1 MHWREVRRSP
11 SNWIAQSM
19 LPFGPS
25 SKASAEA
32 AFDLTTVT
40 PKSLASG
47 IICSALMAAFAFSVG
62 TFVLTAEAQ
71 GQIVSSPAR
80 QPSPQIG
87 PQLGLPGLTHP
98 WSSAAAP
105 SIEADGPYTTQNTEY
120 KLRAGVDA
128 DVLPGVTTEIWARV
142 FWPENVPAQKKLP
155 MLFFLHGNHSTC
167 GRGSAPRNDSSC
179 EYTHEGTCPA
189 GMVVVPNHDGYNY
202 AARHLASWGY
212 VVVSINANRGI
223 TCNGGDSEDWGLV
236 LARGRLV
243 LKHLQLWNQWSQVG
257 GAPSTLASVQPL
269 FSRLDFSN
277 VGLMGHSRG
286 GEGVRAAYNL
296 YRDPQSPWPNKIPQL
311 KVKGIFEIGAV
322 DGQSDR
328 VLDAK
333 GTAWTQ
339 LLPLCD
345 GDVSDLQ
352 GRMPYERMAR
362 ALFDSQR
369 PVDERDED
377 VRSAKILQHVWGA
390 NHNFFNT
397 EWQSNESYGCV
408 HEPQHRPLF
417 GQQHFSLEQQSV
429 GLQSMSAFFRAHV
442 GEDRQEDLAQT
453 FDPQFGLPTSLQKL
467 TRIDRDYI
475 SALDSS
481 RYLIVDN
488 FTAATGQSS
497 SGAANEA
504 SGIEIEHNNDDE
516 PAAAR
521 ISWRQASESN
531 FMQSNWTALGQ
542 GKDLRHSQWLELR
555 VARDVFQTPLDL
567 TQSVNFSIQLAD
579 AQGRL
584 SGALELA
591 QFSQLHGPANDNARV
606 MQTARIPMAAIVA
619 ATTGRPFDLSQVRG
633 VRLTFNKNTP
643 GSNAATIYVT
653 QIRFVS
659 EPTSA
664 TRATDVAP
672 LAAPISISPRGIT
685 PYRLSPVAPIG
696 PRAPRRTASWVSS
709 RWVESSRWL
718 RGEDALEI
726 AVRADQRFDVMS
738 EIPVLNLA
746 NQMFRVSRYPSS
758 GKTDVLIFSI
768 SREEALRLPSQG
780 AAQIQYGERS
790 ASRIWVLPN
799 FQKSQF
805 GL

>member
-1 MHWREVRRSP
+1 MHWREVRRLPSRLMTFSP
-11 SNWIAQSM
+11 VVDHAAPALTRPLSLFVGLLLAVATQASWFNSIAH
-19 LPFGPS
+19 
-25 SKASAEA
+25 
-32 AFDLTTVT
+32 
-40 PKSLASG
+40 
-47 IICSALMAAFAFSVG
+47 
-62 TFVLTAEAQ
+62 AQ
-71 GQIVSSPAR
+71 GFVPTR
-80 QPSPQIG
+80 TQP
-87 PQLGLPGLTHP
+87 GLPGLTHP

-105 SIEADGPYTTQNTEY
+105 SVDADGPYVTQNTEY
-120 KLRAGVDA
+120 KLRPSVDA
-128 DVLPGVTTEIWARV
+128 DVLPGVTTEVWARV

-167 GRGSAPRNDSSC
+167 GRGTAPREDSSC

-202 AARHLASWGY
+202 VARHLASWGY

-223 TCNGGDSEDWGLV
+223 TCSGGDSEDWGLV

-243 LKHLQLWNQWSQVG
+243 LKHLQLWTQWSQQG
-257 GAPSTLASVQPL
+257 GAPTELTSMQPL
-269 FSRLDFSN
+269 LPRLDFSN

-296 YRDPQSPWPNKIPQL
+296 YRDPQSPWVAKIPQL

-333 GTAWTQ
+333 GTAWSQ

-352 GRMPYERMAR
+352 GRMPFERMAK
-362 ALFDSQR
+362 ALFNTQLPSA
-369 PVDERDED
+369 ERDED
-377 VRSAKILQHVWGA
+377 QASPKTLQHVWGA

-397 EWQSNESYGCV
+397 EWQSNDSYGCL

-417 GQQHFSLEQQSV
+417 GQQHFSVEQQSV

-442 GEDRQEDLAQT
+442 GEDRQENLAQT
-453 FDPQFGLPTSLQKL
+453 FDPQFGLPSSLQKL
-467 TRIDRDYI
+467 TRIDRDFI
-475 SALDSS
+475 SALDSAQ
-481 RYLIVDN
+481 YLVLDN

-504 SGIEIEHNNDDE
+504 SGVDIEHNTDDE
-516 PAAAR
+516 PSAAR
-521 ISWRQASESN
+521 ISWRQASEGN
-531 FMQSNWTALGQ
+531 FMQSNWTPLGQ
-542 GKDLRHSQWLELR
+542 GRDLRQTQWLEMR
-555 VARDVFQTPLDL
+555 VSRDVFQSPLDL
-567 TQSVNFSIQLAD
+567 NQAVNFTVQLAD
-579 AQGRL
+579 SQGRL
-584 SGALELA
+584 SGGVELA
-591 QFSQLHGPANDNARV
+591 EFSQLHGPANDNARV
-606 MQTARIPMAAIVA
+606 MQTARIPMAALIA
-619 ATTGRPFDLSQVRG
+619 ASTGRQFDLSQVRG

-643 GSNAATIYVT
+643 GSHASTIYVT
-653 QIRFVS
+653 QIRFTQPQS
-659 EPTSA
+659 GLARPSGNPALDLAIPPSA
-664 TRATDVAP
+664 RT
-672 LAAPISISPRGIT
+672 LT
-685 PYRLSPVAPIG
+685 PYRLSPFTPIG
-696 PRAPRRTASWVSS
+696 PRAPRRTASWVTS
-709 RWVESSRWL
+709 RWVSKSRYL
-718 RGEDALEI
+718 RGEDALEV

-746 NQMFRVSRYPSS
+746 NQFFRVSRYPSS

-768 SREEALRLPSQG
+768 PRQDVLRLPSHG
-780 AAQIQYGERS
+780 TAQVQYGERS

-805 GL
+805 GM